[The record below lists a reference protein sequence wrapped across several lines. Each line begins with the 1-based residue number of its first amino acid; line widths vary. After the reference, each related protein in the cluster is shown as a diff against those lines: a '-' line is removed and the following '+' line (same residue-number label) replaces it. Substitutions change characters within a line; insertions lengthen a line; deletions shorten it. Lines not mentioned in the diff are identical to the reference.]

1 MDLNHS
7 SSDPKTQI
15 MNQIRQEAAVNN
27 ARALINVPLP
37 IPLLYQYTNA
47 QSQKL
52 NGHCFDKCIPSPGSS
67 LSSREQSCLSSCME
81 KYMGTWNTVSRV
93 YIAQI
98 QKTASAQGGAS
109 GLGELGV

>member
-27 ARALINVPLP
+27 ARALIN
-37 IPLLYQYTNA
+37 
-47 QSQKL
+47 KL

-98 QKTASAQGGAS
+98 QKTASVQAGAP
-109 GLGELGV
+109 GLDELGV